1 MSENS
6 VNGENTGT
14 TFDNVD
20 ENIENIV
27 IFPAGICP
35 PSSQT
40 QDFKVP
46 YKSEIL
52 VIYDFLVKIIK
63 KSQFLLK
70 NSKKFNLQKWPLEVN

>member
-1 MSENS
+1 MNSVRPKTLKPILSENS

-14 TFDNVD
+14 TFDNMD

-35 PSSQT
+35 PPYQT
-40 QDFKVP
+40 QDFKVR

-52 VIYDFLVKIIK
+52 VINDFLVKMIK
-63 KSQFLLK
+63 KSNFC
-70 NSKKFNLQKWPLEVN
+70 